1 MLDFDGDVES
11 AFLCSFEISYSDVF
25 GNHLKHELI
34 ENGKDVM
41 VTNENREVLKL
52 FPLLF
57 EFKEIVLWHSVDG
70 KTLGCRE
77 IHWSRHSMNACKM
90 HLVVVAYLTWVKRVF
105 FVYFPQKYVER
116 YVDYILNESIEEQ
129 VTSSYEIFVKRQ
141 LLRNRNDNDAY
152 MLIFSF
158 NRSSKVL
165 IWSPKTRLWGDYFD
179 LRNWNFLFAVV
190 RLDCLY
196 VLSTLASNGCWTFT
210 RQRL

>member
-105 FVYFPQKYVER
+105 FC
-116 YVDYILNESIEEQ
+116 
-129 VTSSYEIFVKRQ
+129 
-141 LLRNRNDNDAY
+141 
-152 MLIFSF
+152 IFSPEIRWALCWLYSQWIYWGTGNF
-158 NRSSKVL
+158 IVWDFRQKAT
-165 IWSPKTRLWGDYFD
+165 SPKQKR
-179 LRNWNFLFAVV
+179 
-190 RLDCLY
+190 
-196 VLSTLASNGCWTFT
+196 
-210 RQRL
+210 